1 MRILVS
7 NDDGIA
13 APGIQALTQAL
24 APLGEVVVVAPDR
37 QRSAASHS
45 ISIHNR
51 LYVDEVRLPV
61 AGAVGYAVSGTPV
74 DCVKWA
80 AVTLG
85 QDQPFDFMVSGINEG
100 PNLATDVLYSG
111 TVAAAGEAALLGM
124 KAAAFSLIGP
134 KFPFDAAANVARRI
148 VDRFVRYH
156 WPADTFLN
164 VNLPPEC
171 ESASWHVVPLG
182 ARGYHNIFHKKVD
195 PDGRTYYRH
204 AGEAVDDLGDTL
216 TDSQVLQAGGISL
229 TPLTYRFTN
238 ETILVSLKSAFLDGE
253 TIEDR

>member
-7 NDDGIA
+7 NDDGID
-13 APGIQALTQAL
+13 APGIRAL
-24 APLGEVVVVAPDR
+24 AAVLSSLGEVVVVAPDR

-45 ISIHNR
+45 ISIHHR
-51 LYVDEVRLPV
+51 LYVDEVSIAIP
-61 AGAVGYAVSGTPV
+61 GAVGYAVSGTPV

-85 QDQPFDFMVSGINEG
+85 REQPFGLMVSGINEG
-100 PNLATDVLYSG
+100 ANLATDVLYSG

-124 KAAAFSLIGP
+124 KAVAFSLIGP
-134 KFPFDAAANVARRI
+134 EFPFDKAATVARQI
-148 VDRFVRYH
+148 VDRCISYT
-156 WPADTFLN
+156 WPVDTFLN

-171 ESASWHVVPLG
+171 ENAPWHVVPLG

-195 PDGRTYYRH
+195 AEGRTYYRH

-229 TPLTYRFTN
+229 TPLTYHFTN
-238 ETILVSLKSAFLDGE
+238 ESILGSLKSAFLDGE
-253 TIEDR
+253 TAEER